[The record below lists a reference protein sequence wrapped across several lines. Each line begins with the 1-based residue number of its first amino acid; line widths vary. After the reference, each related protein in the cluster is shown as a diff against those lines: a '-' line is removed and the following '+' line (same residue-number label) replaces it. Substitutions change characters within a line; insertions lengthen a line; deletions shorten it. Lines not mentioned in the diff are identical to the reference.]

1 MSKGMLQNC
10 PNKTVIEMTSVN
22 KLKDA
27 LIRTELIVPAIPD
40 TDDKVPSWGMEKCGC
55 ILHMKVSKRIR
66 YLIECLSKLKVL
78 GCSVSQKQEPRFK
91 LIQVISEII

>member
-40 TDDKVPSWGMEKCGC
+40 TDDKVPSWDGEVRLYSSHESFQKDT
-55 ILHMKVSKRIR
+55 ILDRVPVQVKGTWVQRFSK
-66 YLIECLSKLKVL
+66 K
-78 GCSVSQKQEPRFK
+78 EPRFK
-91 LIQVISEII
+91 LIQVICEII

>member
-1 MSKGMLQNC
+1 
-10 PNKTVIEMTSVN
+10 
-22 KLKDA
+22 
-27 LIRTELIVPAIPD
+27 
-40 TDDKVPSWGMEKCGC
+40 MEKCGC

-91 LIQVISEII
+91 LIQVICEII

>member
-10 PNKTVIEMTSVN
+10 PNKTEIEMALVN

-40 TDDKVPSWGMEKCGC
+40 TDDKVPSWDGEVRLYSSHESFQKDT
-55 ILHMKVSKRIR
+55 ILDRVPVQVKGTWVQRFSKTRATFQADT
-66 YLIECLSKLKVL
+66 SD
-78 GCSVSQKQEPRFK
+78 
-91 LIQVISEII
+91 

>member
-27 LIRTELIVPAIPD
+27 LIRTELIVP
-40 TDDKVPSWGMEKCGC
+40 
-55 ILHMKVSKRIR
+55 H
-66 YLIECLSKLKVL
+66 
-78 GCSVSQKQEPRFK
+78 
-91 LIQVISEII
+91 